1 MCAGCVQTAMDDL
14 QSLTLAEISRHSHP
28 ILPEHEHHHH
38 DYHTS
43 HMVSEDKNIVDAK
56 APEMLQRFLKFKKD
70 VDVESKQVYDE
81 FLQRADHITSIIK
94 ESPIHI
100 SSSFKYKLYDQLPS
114 RPDYNSSIND
124 IFMFYSRLDQVYSST
139 FSAADVQNETM
150 NMRELLLFCQ
160 DFRIIPKL
168 LNVREI
174 QYLFKIKQLQMARDF
189 FVTWNKM
196 ICEEFKD
203 FLVRM
208 AIFSY
213 NKAGF
218 KRLILNTV
226 GTMPTPQQ
234 IVSYFAKYLHL
245 DDIQWVRNHINT
257 VGRQTQRDV
266 NFRSADE
273 KKLGGSGGKS
283 LKMNLDLAAIG
294 DNDDSDSGSDDGEV
308 KNSKPGTAA
317 DAVKKLGRLKD
328 RSRNAGL
335 MKLLKATKVKE
346 DTSNYLPEFLRNKL
360 YQEDK
365 NSDEKGEPEVHTSD
379 DYVEREISEFE
390 SNLKQVHYDDDSD
403 DDSNSVGEYVY
414 KSGDGLNTN
423 FVSAKTKNQD
433 EAEENALLGYSV
445 DLVRELTKYA
455 YTPPLVQSSE
465 IFCSEGPFI
474 DMGCLPIGAQCVVKL
489 HITNKTNDDLRV
501 DVTCKHLDSDN
512 SRVSTFPSRLI
523 AGFTRPV
530 SVKFKVQV
538 PDKNILGLIDITCI
552 NQRHEKVS
560 YITCPIF
567 YRVGTDS
574 LVIKN
579 STLCTIRTL
588 PILLKER
595 LRLDRSLN
603 MKFERTNQNNS
614 TAIQL
619 EKMRTK
625 L

>member
-1 MCAGCVQTAMDDL
+1 MDDL
-14 QSLTLAEISRHSHP
+14 QSLAFAEISKHSHP
-28 ILPEHEHHHH
+28 ILAEHEHHHH
-38 DYHTS
+38 DYHST
-43 HMVSEDKNIVDAK
+43 HIVSSDKNVLDAK
-56 APEMLQRFLKFKKD
+56 APGMLQRFLKFKKD
-70 VDVESKQVYDE
+70 VDTESKEVYNE
-81 FLQRADHITSIIK
+81 FLQKADQVISVMK
-94 ESPIHI
+94 DSPIHI
-100 SSSFKYKLYDQLPS
+100 SSSFKYKLYDNLPS
-114 RPDYNSSIND
+114 RPEYNSSIND
-124 IFMFYSRLDQVYSST
+124 IFMFYARLDQVYSTT

-196 ICEEFKD
+196 ICDEFKD

-218 KRLILNTV
+218 KRLILNSV

-234 IVSYFAKYLHL
+234 LVSYFAKYLHL
-245 DDIQWVRNHINT
+245 DDIQWVRHHIKT

-266 NFRSADE
+266 NFRSVDE
-273 KKLGGSGGKS
+273 KKLGGTGGKS
-283 LKMNLDLAAIG
+283 LRMNIDLGALG
-294 DNDDSDSGSDDGEV
+294 DNGSDSDSEV
-308 KNSKPGTAA
+308 EASNRKGTAI
-317 DAVKKLGRLKD
+317 DALQKLGKGKD
-328 RSRNAGL
+328 KSKQGGL
-335 MKLLKATKVKE
+335 MKLLRSTKAVEDNAHFLPRSLKAKLYLEHKE
-346 DTSNYLPEFLRNKL
+346 GSENVAAELNASDEFVDRQIPEF
-360 YQEDK
+360 DSDHK
-365 NSDEKGEPEVHTSD
+365 N
-379 DYVEREISEFE
+379 
-390 SNLKQVHYDDDSD
+390 VHYDEDSD
-403 DDSNSVGEYVY
+403 DDNLSVGEYVY
-414 KSGDGLNTN
+414 KSGTGLNVN
-423 FVSAKTKNQD
+423 FVSATTKNHDDPD
-433 EAEENALLGYSV
+433 ENPLVGYSV
-445 DLVRELTKYA
+445 DLVRELNKYA

-530 SVKFKVQV
+530 SVKFTVQV

-603 MKFERTNQNNS
+603 MKFERTNQNNLAS
-614 TAIQL
+614 VQTMM

-625 L
+625 V

>member
-1 MCAGCVQTAMDDL
+1 MDDL
-14 QSLTLAEISRHSHP
+14 QSLASAEVSKHSHS
-28 ILPEHEHHHH
+28 ILSEHEHHHH
-38 DYHTS
+38 DYRSS
-43 HMVSEDKNIVDAK
+43 HIVSTDKNVLDAK
-56 APEMLQRFLKFKKD
+56 APAMLQRFLKFKKD
-70 VDVESKQVYDE
+70 VDTESKEVYNE
-81 FLQRADHITSIIK
+81 FLQKADQVISVMK
-94 ESPIHI
+94 DSPIHI
-100 SSSFKYKLYDQLPS
+100 SSSFKYKLYDHLPS
-114 RPDYNSSIND
+114 RPEYNSSIND
-124 IFMFYSRLDQVYSST
+124 IFMFYARLDQVYSST

-160 DFRIIPKL
+160 DFRIVPKL
-168 LNVREI
+168 LNIREI

-196 ICEEFKD
+196 ICDEFKD

-273 KKLGGSGGKS
+273 KKLGSSGGKS
-283 LKMNLDLAAIG
+283 LKMNVDLGAF
-294 DNDDSDSGSDDGEV
+294 DDDDDSDSDSEGET
-308 KNSKPGTAA
+308 KNRKGTAA
-317 DAVKKLGRLKD
+317 DAVKKLGKNKD
-328 RSRNAGL
+328 RSKQGGL
-335 MKLLKATKVKE
+335 MKLLKSTAVEE
-346 DTSNYLPEFLRNKL
+346 DNSHYLPESLKTKL
-360 YQEDK
+360 YQENKDGGEK
-365 NSDEKGEPEVHTSD
+365 TGPELNASDE
-379 DYVEREISEFE
+379 YVDHQIAEFE
-390 SNLKQVHYDDDSD
+390 SKHKNVHYDEDSD
-403 DDSNSVGEYVY
+403 DDNHSVGEYVY
-414 KSGDGLNTN
+414 KSGTGLNTN
-423 FVSAKTKNQD
+423 FVSATTKNQD
-433 EAEENALLGYSV
+433 DSDENPLVGYSV
-445 DLVRELTKYA
+445 DLVRELHKYA

-465 IFCSEGPFI
+465 IFSSEGPFI

-501 DVTCKHLDSDN
+501 DVTCKQLDSDN

-530 SVKFKVQV
+530 SVKFTVQV

-560 YITCPIF
+560 HITCPIF

-603 MKFERTNQNNS
+603 MKFERTNLNNLTS
-614 TAIQL
+614 FQTMR
-619 EKMRTK
+619 EKTK
-625 L
+625 TKA

>member
-1 MCAGCVQTAMDDL
+1 M
-14 QSLTLAEISRHSHP
+14 
-28 ILPEHEHHHH
+28 
-38 DYHTS
+38 
-43 HMVSEDKNIVDAK
+43 
-56 APEMLQRFLKFKKD
+56 KD
-70 VDVESKQVYDE
+70 
-81 FLQRADHITSIIK
+81 
-94 ESPIHI
+94 SPIHI
-100 SSSFKYKLYDQLPS
+100 SSSFKYKLYDDLPV
-114 RPDYNSSIND
+114 RPEYNSSIND
-124 IFMFYSRLDQVYSST
+124 IFMFYARLDQVYSST

-196 ICEEFKD
+196 VCDEFKD

-245 DDIQWVRNHINT
+245 DDFQWVRNHINT

-283 LKMNLDLAAIG
+283 LKMNLDLAAF
-294 DNDDSDSGSDDGEV
+294 DSDSDSNSDGEA
-308 KNSKPGTAA
+308 KNNKKGTAA

-328 RSRNAGL
+328 RDGKGGL
-335 MKLLKATKVKE
+335 MRLLKSKRA
-346 DTSNYLPEFLRNKL
+346 DADDSHYLPEALKSKL
-360 YQEDK
+360 YQE
-365 NSDEKGEPEVHTSD
+365 SDDQGEKTGPEVSAID
-379 DYVEREISEFE
+379 EYVGTQISEFE
-390 SNLKQVHYDDDSD
+390 DKHKYVHYDEDSD

-414 KSGDGLNTN
+414 KSGAGLNTN
-423 FVSAKTKNQD
+423 FVSATTNKNQED
-433 EAEENALLGYSV
+433 SDGNPLVGYSV

-489 HITNKTNDDLRV
+489 HVTNKTKDDLRV
-501 DVTCKHLDSDN
+501 DVTCKNFDSDN

-523 AGFTRPV
+523 AGLTRPV
-530 SVKFKVQV
+530 SVKFIVEV

-560 YITCPIF
+560 HITCPIF

-603 MKFERTNQNNS
+603 MKFERTNQNNL
-614 TAIQL
+614 TAVQTMI
-619 EKMRTK
+619 EKMKTK
-625 L
+625 A